1 MRGACRQQ
9 CLRVRSR
16 QVHIVYIFRRWG
28 TEQPLPV
35 QDGDRDFGRPGSI
48 LLAKEADRP
57 GVYRVYAEVGRAV
70 LHISCHLSLSLS
82 LSLSLLSPSP
92 LSVCLCLCLC
102 LGLCRSL
109 SVSVCLY
116 LCLCL
121 SLSLSSLS
129 LCLCLGLL
137 CICLRCLCLSL
148 SLCLFLSLSLPLSLS
163 LFLRLC
169 GAYVARLG
177 AMFPI
182 SES

>member
-82 LSLSLLSPSP
+82 PLSLPS
-92 LSVCLCLCLC
+92 
-102 LGLCRSL
+102 
-109 SVSVCLY
+109 
-116 LCLCL
+116 LCL
-121 SLSLSSLS
+121 SLSLSLSLSRSLSVSVGLCLSLS
-129 LCLCLGLL
+129 LSLSVSVSNFSVSLSLSRFSL
-137 CICLRCLCLSL
+137 YLSSLSLSLSL
-148 SLCLFLSLSLPLSLS
+148 SLCLFLSLS

>member
-82 LSLSLLSPSP
+82 LLSPSP

-148 SLCLFLSLSLPLSLS
+148 SLFVSFSLSLS
-163 LFLRLC
+163 LFETVWGLC
-169 GAYVARLG
+169 GPSWGYVSH
-177 AMFPI
+177 I
-182 SES
+182 

>member
-82 LSLSLLSPSP
+82 PLSLPSLCLSLSLSLS
-92 LSVCLCLCLC
+92 
-102 LGLCRSL
+102 RSL

-121 SLSLSSLS
+121 SLSLTSLS

-137 CICLRCLCLSL
+137 CSCLRCLCLSL
-148 SLCLFLSLSLPLSLS
+148 SLSLFVSFSLSLS
-163 LFLRLC
+163 F
-169 GAYVARLG
+169 
-177 AMFPI
+177 
-182 SES
+182 

>member
-82 LSLSLLSPSP
+82 PLSLPS
-92 LSVCLCLCLC
+92 
-102 LGLCRSL
+102 
-109 SVSVCLY
+109 
-116 LCLCL
+116 LCL
-121 SLSLSSLS
+121 SLSLSLSRSLS
-129 LCLCLGLL
+129 VSVG
-137 CICLRCLCLSL
+137 LCLSL
-148 SLCLFLSLSLPLSLS
+148 SLSLSVSVSVFSVSLSLSRSSLYLSSLSLSLSLSLFVSFSLS